1 MSSSEREK
9 HLAALASLEAFD
21 KSREVVEIILSEEQA
36 ETKAM
41 KELIDFIKD
50 CDVEVIIRDD
60 KNI

>member
-1 MSSSEREK
+1 MSKEIK
-9 HLAALASLEAFD
+9 QPLMLEGLD
-21 KSREVVEIILSEEQA
+21 EPVRVVEIKLTPEQA
-36 ETKAM
+36 EAM

>member
-1 MSSSEREK
+1 MSKEVK
-9 HLAALASLEAFD
+9 QPLMLEGLD
-21 KSREVVEIILSEEQA
+21 EPVEVVEIILSEEQA

>member
-1 MSSSEREK
+1 MSKEVK
-9 HLAALASLEAFD
+9 QPLMLEGLD
-21 KSREVVEIILSEEQA
+21 EPVEVVEIILSEEQA

-50 CDVEVIIRDD
+50 CGVEVIIRDD

>member
-1 MSSSEREK
+1 M
-9 HLAALASLEAFD
+9 LEGLD
-21 KSREVVEIILSEEQA
+21 EPMRITEIKLTPEQA
-36 ETKAM
+36 EAM

>member
-1 MSSSEREK
+1 MRKETK
-9 HLAALASLEAFD
+9 QPLMLEGLD
-21 KSREVVEIILSEEQA
+21 EPMRVVEIRLTNEQA
-36 ETKAM
+36 EAM